1 MNITDVRIRK
11 LYDEERLKALVSITI
26 DGAFAVHDI
35 KVIQGPNRLFASMPS
50 RKDNN
55 GAFLD
60 IVHPIGQEARQQI
73 EDAVLEAYTAAFTAA
88 CGLPF

>member
-11 LYDEERLKALVSITI
+11 LFDEERLKALVSITI

-50 RKDNN
+50 RKDHN
-55 GAFLD
+55 GAFVD
-60 IVHPIGQEARQQI
+60 IVHPVG
-73 EDAVLEAYTAAFTAA
+73 
-88 CGLPF
+88 